1 MEQPIIMQSFSRSQ
15 LDRSRI
21 CTFDQETAACPTQ
34 PLIHQDARF
43 LLIRSGCGELRIQG
57 ARYALAPD
65 RMIAI
70 LPWQVSEITRVDEPL
85 QYYLIAYHYDTIS
98 AAIHLFLDAQ
108 GQPPALQSRIE
119 QSPAVTLRGLAL
131 RDAQYLT
138 ERLRAELGVES
149 VLNAQTPQPF
159 SSVQTVSLLTQ
170 LLVLFLR
177 EQSSGEAPTG
187 EADYRELLRYIYL
200 HCNSRLTLQALAG
213 QFYCSRSTISAHISA
228 MTGMSFSDLLNE
240 MRIGKTANYLLY
252 TDMTLKEM
260 AEVLGYVDESHISK
274 VFAARLG
281 TKISEYRKTYQRV
294 ENICRIEQSRMGYSL
309 VNYIYRNYASELT
322 AKSVAQ
328 VFGISVTR
336 LNQLLLYQ
344 VEQNFEDLL
353 SCVRVNRACELL
365 LTTRKTVLEI
375 ALEVGFHTSK
385 TLTRSFLRHRQ
396 TTPSAF
402 RAARAC
408 PRPEDTAL
416 AAPEG

>member
-1 MEQPIIMQSFSRSQ
+1 MEQPIAMQSFSRSQ

-21 CTFDQETAACPTQ
+21 CTFNQESAARPTR

-43 LLIRSGCGELRIQG
+43 LLIRSGRGELRIQG
-57 ARYALAPD
+57 ARYPLLPG
-65 RMIAI
+65 RLIAI

-85 QYYLIAYHYDTIS
+85 QYDLIAYHYDTIS
-98 AAIHLFLDAQ
+98 AAMHLFLDAQ
-108 GQPPALQSRIE
+108 GKPPALQSQME
-119 QSPAVTLRGLAL
+119 QSPSVTLRGRAL
-131 RDAQYLT
+131 HDAQYLS
-138 ERLRAELGVES
+138 ESLRAELGMES
-149 VLNAQTPQPF
+149 ALDAQSPRLF

-177 EQSSGEAPTG
+177 EQSSEAVPDAP
-187 EADYRELLRYIYL
+187 ADYREILRYMYL
-200 HCNSRLTLQALAG
+200 HCNGKLTLQELAG

-228 MTGMSFSDLLNE
+228 MTGLSFFDLLNE

-281 TKISEYRKTYQRV
+281 TKIGEYRRTYQKV
-294 ENICRIEQSRMGYSL
+294 ENICQIEQSRMGYSI
-309 VNYIYRNYASELT
+309 VNYIYRNYAAELT
-322 AKSVAQ
+322 AKSTART
-328 VFGISVTR
+328 FGVSVTQ

-344 VEQNFEDLL
+344 VEQNFEDFL

-402 RAARAC
+402 RADAAKAAEAPRA
-408 PRPEDTAL
+408 E
-416 AAPEG
+416 